1 MLPRGF
7 CFKLNFKTLYMT
19 MWSMNGM
26 AGGKTKIK
34 NIFIYIQK
42 KRNNNRKKNCT
53 YIFNMKNIFPQ
64 YIENLANVAADV
76 SKLYS
81 IEIFRFLF

>member
-26 AGGKTKIK
+26 LEEKQEK
-34 NIFIYIQK
+34 NDNNNNSNNIYI
-42 KRNNNRKKNCT
+42 NTIYILLKNSGRC
-53 YIFNMKNIFPQ
+53 
-64 YIENLANVAADV
+64 
-76 SKLYS
+76 
-81 IEIFRFLF
+81 